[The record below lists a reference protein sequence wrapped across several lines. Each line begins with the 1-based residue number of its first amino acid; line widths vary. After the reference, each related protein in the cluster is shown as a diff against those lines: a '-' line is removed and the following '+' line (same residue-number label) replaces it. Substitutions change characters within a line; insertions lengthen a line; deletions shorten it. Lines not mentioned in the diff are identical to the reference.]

1 MRTAADQIRACITR
15 KTGRLL
21 SFLIDFVKLHADEGI
36 SGDLHALWQKNNAME
51 RNGGQRHGKE
61 LFYAIV
67 MRGIELERYFVRV
80 SDLVKRVQDS
90 CLLFHEDGSRRA
102 VLDRNNL
109 VGLLNPVQVELTH
122 IALAVVDGN
131 LGTLFVGHGIVGAYV
146 TYKFRFNF
154 FQ

>member
-1 MRTAADQIRACITR
+1 
-15 KTGRLL
+15 
-21 SFLIDFVKLHADEGI
+21 
-36 SGDLHALWQKNNAME
+36 ME

-67 MRGIELERYFVRV
+67 MRRVELERHFVRV
-80 SDLVKRVQDS
+80 SDLVKRVQDG

-102 VLDRNNL
+102 VLNRNNL

-131 LGTLFVGHGIVGAYV
+131 LGTLFIRHGIVGAYV